1 MTLTEP
7 RTSATTFSRII
18 AKIAAIGP
26 ARLSLVVIGVVALL
40 MAVWPSIFSPYSPSA
55 IDASSILVPP
65 SFAHPLGTD
74 EAGADVWA
82 RLVYSTRLE
91 LVIAAGSVLVA
102 LVIGL
107 PTGLIAGNAGRFL
120 DGAFT
125 SVASATLAFPLVLFA
140 ILMVASFG
148 TTSLSLTVII
158 GFLFFP
164 RVFLLMRA
172 QTRSLKEREF
182 VTALRVGGVRP
193 AQILGLHVLP
203 NSAGPLL
210 TLIPTLMAE
219 AILIEA
225 GLSYLG
231 LGVDLPAST
240 WGTILEAS
248 KNYYVTSPWYAISA
262 GLVITFVAAVLMFA
276 GELIAESANPM
287 RRRHR
292 S

>member
-55 IDASSILVPP
+55 IDASSILVSP

-172 QTRSLKEREF
+172 QTRSLK
-182 VTALRVGGVRP
+182 
-193 AQILGLHVLP
+193 
-203 NSAGPLL
+203 SAGPLL

-287 RRRHR
+287 RRRRR

>member
-1 MTLTEP
+1 MTIVEP
-7 RTSATTFSRII
+7 RTSGARLSGFLTKTV
-18 AKIAAIGP
+18 AIGP
-26 ARLSLVVIGVVALL
+26 ARLLLIAIGVVAVI
-40 MAVWPSIFSPYSPSA
+40 MAVWPSLFSPYSPSA
-55 IDASSILVPP
+55 IDASSILVSP

-82 RLVYSTRLE
+82 RLVHSTRLE
-91 LVIAAGSVLVA
+91 LIIAAGSVFVA

-107 PTGLIAGNAGRFL
+107 PTGLIAGNSGRFL
-120 DGAFT
+120 DGALT

-148 TTSLSLTVII
+148 TTSTSLTVII

-276 GELIAESANPM
+276 GELIAESANPL
-287 RRRHR
+287 RRRRR

>member
-55 IDASSILVPP
+55 IDASSILVSP

-102 LVIGL
+102 LVI
-107 PTGLIAGNAGRFL
+107 GLIAGNAGRFL

-287 RRRHR
+287 RRRRR

>member
-1 MTLTEP
+1 V
-7 RTSATTFSRII
+7 
-18 AKIAAIGP
+18 KIAEARANGGRFGGFLAKALAIGP
-26 ARLSLVVIGVVALL
+26 ARLTLIFIGIIVLF
-40 MAVWPSIFSPYSPSA
+40 MAVVPSLFSPYSPFA
-55 IDASSILVPP
+55 IDASSILLPP
-65 SFAHPLGTD
+65 SLAHPLGTD
-74 EAGADVWA
+74 ETGTDVWA
-82 RLVYSTRLE
+82 RIVYSTRLE
-91 LVIAAGSVLVA
+91 LIIAGGSVMVA

-107 PTGLIAGNAGRFL
+107 PTGLIAGNSGRFV
-120 DGAFT
+120 DGAMT

-164 RVFLLMRA
+164 RAFLLMRA
-172 QTRSLKEREF
+172 QTRSLREREF
-182 VTALRVGGVRP
+182 VIALLVGGVRP
-193 AQILGLHVLP
+193 VRILGLHILP
-203 NSAGPLL
+203 NAAGPLL

-248 KNYYVTSPWYAISA
+248 KNYYVTSPWYAVSA

-276 GELIAESANPM
+276 GELIAESANPL
-287 RRRHR
+287 RRRRR